1 MLNSQRMP
9 RTPRRSRLPR
19 LAALAAFSVLFL
31 AAPAISEDG
40 DDQLDQEAARQA
52 LAEGRVRPLEDIIA
66 HVRQTI
72 KGDIIEIEFERD
84 NGRFVYELEI
94 LQENGHL
101 LEIVVDARTLD
112 ILP

>member
-1 MLNSQRMP
+1 MFRCHRL
-9 RTPRRSRLPR
+9 SRF
-19 LAALAAFSVLFL
+19 AAVATVSVLCL
-31 AAPAISEDG
+31 AAPAISDDG
-40 DDQLDQEAARQA
+40 DDRLDQEAARQA

-94 LQENGHL
+94 LQETGHL
-101 LEIVVDARTLD
+101 LEIVVDARTMD

>member
-1 MLNSQRMP
+1 MFHLH
-9 RTPRRSRLPR
+9 RLSR
-19 LAALAAFSVLFL
+19 LAAAATFSVLFL
-31 AAPAISEDG
+31 AAPAVSDDG
-40 DDQLDQEAARQA
+40 DDLLDQEAARQA

-84 NGRFVYELEI
+84 NGRFIYELEI
-94 LQENGHL
+94 LQETGQL
-101 LEIVVDARTLD
+101 LEIVVDARTLE

>member
-1 MLNSQRMP
+1 MFHLHRL
-9 RTPRRSRLPR
+9 SRF
-19 LAALAAFSVLFL
+19 AAAATFSVLFL
-31 AAPAISEDG
+31 AAPAISDDG
-40 DDQLDQEAARQA
+40 DDLLDQEAARQA

-66 HVRQTI
+66 HVRKTI

-94 LQENGHL
+94 LQETGQL
-101 LEIVVDARTLD
+101 LEIVVDARTLE